1 VPPKRSSRQN
11 FDAEL
16 AVLETLRNLP
26 ADEAAPALT
35 HALDHRNN
43 YLVAKAATLAQ
54 HHQLLALIPELTAAF
69 SRFLE
74 DAAKTDPQC
83 WAKIAIAKALA
94 SFECQDSE
102 FFLRGMRHVQLEPGW
117 GGASDSAG
125 PLRSTCALAL
135 VQCREL
141 DSHRVLLHLVPLFAD
156 KVLSVRV
163 DAARGV
169 EQVGTDSAALVLRL
183 RAELGS
189 GEPELLGACYGGV
202 LAVEGPSAIP
212 WAAQFLPP
220 EDDAAAEAALAIAET
235 RTPEAFACL
244 RGTFAE
250 ARDPWFRSAL
260 LAAIALT
267 RQQEAIDWLIER
279 IERDS
284 SSEVRTAAHEALCRS
299 APSTAVTERLK
310 ELGRPCI

>member
-1 VPPKRSSRQN
+1 MPAKRGARQN
-11 FDAEL
+11 FDEEL
-16 AVLETLRNLP
+16 AVLETLRGVR
-26 ADEAAPALT
+26 AEEAAPTLKRAL
-35 HALDHRNN
+35 HHRNN

-54 HHQLLALIPELTAAF
+54 HHQLLAMVPELTAAF
-69 SRFLE
+69 SRFL
-74 DAAKTDPQC
+74 DDGAKTDPQC

-102 FFLRGMRHVQLEPGW
+102 FFLRGMRHIQLEPGW

-141 DSHRVLLHLVPLFAD
+141 NSHRVLVHLVTLFAD

-163 DAARGV
+163 DAARAV
-169 EQVGTDSAALVLRL
+169 EQVGTDSAALLLRL

-202 LAVEGPSAIP
+202 LALEGPSAIA
-212 WAAQFLPP
+212 WAAQFLQP

-235 RTPEAFACL
+235 RTPESFACL
-244 RGTFAE
+244 RKAFGG

-260 LAAIALT
+260 LGAIALT
-267 RQQEAIDWLIER
+267 RQQEAMDWLMEC

-284 SSEVRTAAHEALCRS
+284 SAEVRTAAHEAICRS
-299 APSTAVTERLK
+299 APSAAVVERLK